1 MRLTRILLSHSTI
14 MGLMIMQANAGKLNY
29 TIYRADANS
38 FHVASV
44 LVSGE
49 KEAILVDAQFTL
61 ADAHKVAAEV
71 LKSGKNLTAIYV
83 SHGDPDYYFG
93 LGVLKQAFPEAHIYA
108 TPQTLAHMRKT
119 YQKKLEVWG
128 PKLGKNGPKDVV
140 FPEALAGNFLPLE
153 GKTLEIKGLDGPS
166 PERSYVWIPDLKA
179 IVGGVNV
186 YDGLHLWTAD
196 AGTPEKRKAWLA
208 ILEGMEK
215 LRPEIVVPGHALG
228 DDHRNAQAI
237 AYSKQYLLAFEK
249 ESDKAKDSG
258 TLIAAMG
265 KLYPDAQLAIALQL
279 GAKVA
284 KGEMS
289 W

>member
-1 MRLTRILLSHSTI
+1 M
-14 MGLMIMQANAGKLNY
+14 NY
-29 TIYRADANS
+29 TVYRADANS

-44 LVSGE
+44 LLSGE
-49 KEAILVDAQFTL
+49 KDAILVDAQFTL
-61 ADAHKVAAEV
+61 ADAHKVTAEV
-71 LKSGKNLTAIYV
+71 LNSGKNLTALYV

-93 LGVLKQAFPEAHIYA
+93 LGVLKQAFPEARVYA
-108 TPQTLAHMRKT
+108 TPQTVAHIRKT

-128 PKLGKNGPKDVV
+128 PKLGKNGPKDMV
-140 FPEALAGNFLPLE
+140 FPEALPGNTMTLE

-186 YDGLHLWTAD
+186 YDGLHLLTAD

-215 LRPEIVVPGHALG
+215 LRPEIVVPGHGLG
-228 DDHRNAQAI
+228 NDYRYERAI
-237 AYSKQYLLAFEK
+237 SYSKNYLLAFEK
-249 ESDKAKDSG
+249 ETDKAKDSG
-258 TLIAAMG
+258 TLTAAME

-284 KGEMS
+284 KGEMA